1 MNATADATFGPQLRG
16 HFDFTLLFEQ
26 SIFSVGP
33 SAILLAA
40 SLFRITV
47 LTRRKPSFEA
57 STLLWIKLIAV
68 FILFGLQLANL
79 ALWSISSTAL
89 TQLAVAAASL
99 SVADVIGIGSLLYA
113 EHRYSYSPSLLV
125 SVYLSITI
133 LLDIAYVRSL
143 FLRGSLDAIGAVTT
157 AILATKL
164 LVLVLEE
171 IPKRGPA
178 ILKTSKEFSSGL
190 WNRSAFWWLNSTFS
204 KGYYSFL
211 QVDDLYSL
219 DHHLDSHRLAS
230 KLDQTWKHVDKA
242 RKHCL
247 AFATFA
253 AFQGDFWKA
262 VIPRLCYTGFSFA
275 QPFLINKI
283 VDVVGT
289 SKSSHPQGTVGGLVG
304 ATALIYLGL
313 AFSRCHYTH
322 HTYRLITSIRGGLV
336 ALIFTK
342 VMDLEAPE
350 AKDSAAVT
358 LMSTDVD
365 GVASGLQKIH
375 DIWASV
381 IELGLGVYLLQRQVG
396 TACFL
401 VLVPTILSSLATARV
416 ARGMGP
422 ARVSWNRKVQER
434 VSTTSS
440 VLNQIKGIKMMG
452 LEDRIFHLIQSLRVS
467 EIDSSKSF
475 RLFIVWMNMIA
486 NLSDQLT
493 PILIIAV
500 TVFWTQGG
508 QNISVAEAFT
518 TLSIVALVSS
528 PMVNI
533 IAAYPTFIGGLACL
547 GRIQD
552 FMLRTKRNDYRLVV
566 SSPQDSDSK
575 REMKADDIDL
585 RGIQKTDFLHDRAAE
600 ATPAISIENASF
612 SLQDGSDAVLE
623 NINLIVRKSSLT
635 MIVGPVGSGK
645 SALLKA
651 ILGEARILNGSV
663 RLDCGRIAYCDQTA
677 WLRLGSIRDNVLGPN
692 DLDEVWYQ
700 QVLWACALDE
710 DVAHLKDGDQSLVG
724 NGGIALSGGQK
735 QRVALARAVYSRAP
749 VALLDDVFS
758 ALDHKTSLNIFSR
771 LLGDE
776 GILRRKHTTVLL
788 VTHTVEYLPFADDI
802 IVQDKTGSVANRA
815 PYSELQLNEVYPK
828 VQVLGSVKENHQ
840 LPSSEGSEPKSIKDK
855 PQGKGS
861 APHASAHEVIRKTGD
876 LKLYTFYLH
885 SVGPLLFIL
894 WLVFA
899 AGYIFSGKVPQIW
912 LRIWTE
918 NGTTSH
924 AAAYFGGYL
933 GFGLICVLLS
943 GLCVYYF
950 MIIIIPKST
959 QNIHALLLAA
969 VLRAPLW
976 LFTTTDTSTILNR
989 FSQDMTLVDQVLP
1002 MAAFTTTFDVY
1013 NVIAGAALIASGATY
1028 VAAIIPFCMLG
1039 IYMIQK
1045 FYLRT
1050 SRQMRHLDLETK
1062 SPLYRL
1068 FTETASGIITV
1079 RALGWKEDLMNEHL
1093 HNLDHS
1099 QKPYYMLY
1107 CIQRWLNVVLDIFVA
1122 CIAIVLVGFALGFSN
1137 TASQGSIGLA
1147 MLNVMEFNQS
1157 LSMLINSW
1165 TGLETSLGAIA
1176 RVKDFLAEAK
1186 AEGSEM
1192 EDEIPTNEWPKRGY
1206 IQMTGVTAKYNVCD
1220 VQSQPAIRDVNLEL
1234 QPGQEVLITGRTGSG
1249 KSSLILTLLH
1259 LLDLESGRITIDGMD
1274 LSRIPRRALRSRIVT
1289 IPQDPVELP
1298 GSVRYNLTQFSS
1310 LEARSGDDEEAMKG
1324 TLERVGLWET
1334 VSKRG
1339 GLDGEL
1345 TDVGLSGGQKQLFS
1359 LARALLAVQSIK
1371 AEGGIVLLDEPTSSV
1386 DGETEVDIQRIV
1398 REEFAKHTIVLVS
1411 HRLDAAMDA
1420 DIVVVMEGGMVT
1432 EVRRKGE

>member
-1 MNATADATFGPQLRG
+1 MNATADATFGPQLQG

-26 SIFSVGP
+26 SIFSIGP
-33 SAILLAA
+33 SAILLTA
-40 SLFRITV
+40 SLFRINV

-68 FILFGLQLANL
+68 FILFGLQLTNL

-89 TQLAVAAASL
+89 TQFAVAAASL
-99 SVADVIGIGSLLYA
+99 SVADVIVIGSLLYA
-113 EHRYSYSPSLLV
+113 EHRYSYSPSLLL

-164 LVLVLEE
+164 LVLMLEE

-178 ILKTSKEFSSGL
+178 IFKTSKEFSSGL

-230 KLDQTWKHVDKA
+230 KLDQTWKCVDKA
-242 RKHCL
+242 RKYCL
-247 AFATFA
+247 AFATFT
-253 AFQGDFWKA
+253 AFQSDFWKA

-289 SKSSHPQGTVGGLVG
+289 SKSNHPQGTVGGLVG
-304 ATALIYLGL
+304 ATALVYLGL

-322 HTYRLITSIRGGLV
+322 HTYRLITSVRGGLV
-336 ALIFTK
+336 TLIFTK
-342 VMDLEAPE
+342 VMDLEASE

-396 TACFL
+396 AACFL

-422 ARVSWNRKVQER
+422 ARVLWNRKVQER

-440 VLNQIKGIKMMG
+440 ILDQIKGIKMMG

-467 EIDSSKSF
+467 EVDSSKTF

-493 PILIIAV
+493 PILIIAA
-500 TVFWTQGG
+500 TVFWSQGG

-533 IAAYPTFIGGLACL
+533 IAAYPTLIGGLACL

-552 FMLRTKRNDYRLVV
+552 FMLRTKRNDYRLVA
-566 SSPQDSDSK
+566 SSPQDSNSK
-575 REMKADDIDL
+575 CEMKDDDIEL
-585 RGIQKTDFLHDRAAE
+585 QGIQMTDFLHDRAAE
-600 ATPAISIENASF
+600 ASPAIRIENASF
-612 SLQDGSDAVLE
+612 SLQGGNEAVLE
-623 NINLIVRKSSLT
+623 NINLVVRKSSLT

-651 ILGEARILNGSV
+651 ILGEAQILSGSV

-700 QVLWACALDE
+700 QVLWACALNE

-724 NGGIALSGGQK
+724 SGGIALSGGQK

-749 VALLDDVFS
+749 VVLLDDVFS
-758 ALDHKTSLNIFSR
+758 ALDHRTSLNIFSR
-771 LLGDE
+771 LLGGE
-776 GILRRKHTTVLL
+776 GILRKRTTVLL

-802 IVQDKTGSVANRA
+802 IVQDKTGSTVNRA
-815 PYSELQLNEVYPK
+815 PYSELRLNEVYPEI
-828 VQVLGSVKENHQ
+828 QVLGSVKENHQ
-840 LPSSEGSEPKSIKDK
+840 LPLSEFSEAKPIKDK
-855 PQGKGS
+855 PQGKDS
-861 APHASAHEVIRKTGD
+861 APHASAHEVTRKTGD

-885 SVGPLLFIL
+885 SVGPLLFIF

-918 NGTTSH
+918 NGTASH

-933 GFGLICVLLS
+933 GFGLICVLFS

-959 QNIHALLLAA
+959 QHIHALLLDA

-1028 VAAIIPFCMLG
+1028 VAAIIPFCILG

-1050 SRQMRHLDLETK
+1050 SRQMRHLDLEAK

-1122 CIAIVLVGFALGFSN
+1122 SIAIILVGFALGFSN
-1137 TASQGSIGLA
+1137 ATSQGSIGLA

-1192 EDEIPTNEWPKRGY
+1192 EDETPTNEWPKRGY
-1206 IQMTGVTAKYNVCD
+1206 IQMTGVTAKYNVGD

-1234 QPGQEVLITGRTGSG
+1234 QPGQQVLITGRTGSG

-1274 LSRIPRRALRSRIVT
+1274 LSRIPRPALRSRIVT

-1310 LEARSGDDEEAMKG
+1310 LEARSGDNGEAMKR

-1345 TDVGLSGGQKQLFS
+1345 NNVGLSGGQKQLFS
-1359 LARALLAVQSIK
+1359 LARALLAVQNIR

-1386 DGETEVDIQRIV
+1386 DGGTEVDIQRIV
-1398 REEFAKHTIVLVS
+1398 REEFARHTIILVS
-1411 HRLDAAMDA
+1411 HRLDAARDA
-1420 DIVVVMEGGMVT
+1420 DIVVLMEGGKVA